1 MKLRS
6 RFVTIVALGLFS
18 ISVASSCTI
27 FKVKNRLPPGQEK
40 KITGQQSAAPFAPGH
55 N

>member
-1 MKLRS
+1 MKLRA
-6 RFVTIVALGLFS
+6 RIVTIVALALFS
-18 ISVASSCTI
+18 MSVASCTCL
-27 FKVKNRLPPGQEK
+27 KWKNRLPPGQEK